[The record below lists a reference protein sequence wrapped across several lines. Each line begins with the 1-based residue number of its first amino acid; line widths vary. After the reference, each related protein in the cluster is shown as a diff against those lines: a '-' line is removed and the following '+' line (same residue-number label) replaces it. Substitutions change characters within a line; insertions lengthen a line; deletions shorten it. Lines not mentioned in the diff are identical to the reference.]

1 MIATA
6 RFPADSPAGLDERV
20 RSVLA
25 AAPAPA
31 DLRADGTW
39 ARIQEALRE
48 DDPALPQG
56 IWEKPLKRAD
66 PRLAATLALDA
77 LEAGAGDLQVA
88 GWLAQ
93 AWTMS
98 DGFAGAG
105 AGIGLVLGLCEGGWD
120 ALRGAHDPEVLERP
134 FAWMATHLPR
144 ALARVE
150 LTRAAGGGA
159 GLTWA
164 QREAALHRHR
174 VQGAAGERPGVGE
187 ATPDEIDQAA
197 ARTPAELH
205 ARAVRELDAVI
216 DAVERLHELLRRRWQ
231 GPSPSLQPLTRRAAE
246 IRAWVQAQ
254 LGRVDEAEAEAP
266 RGADDPAWAEYT
278 AADDPGDAN
287 ASPWAPP
294 AGPPIR
300 SRDEAYAL
308 LEAAAGYLG
317 RTEPHSPTPW
327 LVRRAVGWGGMELGE
342 LLETLIDEGYDLK
355 SLRLLLGMAGDGR
368 S

>member
-6 RFPADSPAGLDERV
+6 PLPAGLDERG
-20 RSVLA
+20 RRVLA
-25 AAPAPA
+25 AAPVPA

-88 GWLAQ
+88 GWLVQ
-93 AWTMS
+93 AWTMT

-105 AGIGLVLGLCEGGWD
+105 AGLRLVLGLCEGGWD
-120 ALRGAHDPEVLERP
+120 VLRGAHDPEALERP
-134 FAWMATHLPR
+134 FEWMAGHLPR

-159 GLTWA
+159 GFTWA

-174 VQGAAGERPGVGE
+174 VQGAAGERPAAGE
-187 ATPDEIDQAA
+187 ATPEDVDQAA

-205 ARAVRELDAVI
+205 ARAARELDAVT
-216 DAVERLHELLRRRWQ
+216 DAVERLQELLRRRWE

-254 LGRVDEAEAEAP
+254 LAPRHDAEAEAP
-266 RGADDPAWAEYT
+266 RHADDDSPEFEPT
-278 AADDPGDAN
+278 AADDPGDVV
-287 ASPWAPP
+287 ASPPAPP
-294 AGPPIR
+294 AGTLIR
-300 SRDEAYAL
+300 SRDEAYGL
-308 LEAAAGYLG
+308 LAAAAGYLG

-327 LVRRAVGWGGMELGE
+327 LVRRAVAWGGMELVE

>member
-6 RFPADSPAGLDERV
+6 PVPAGLDERV
-20 RSVLA
+20 RRVLA
-25 AAPAPA
+25 AEPAAA

-48 DDPALPQG
+48 DDPTLPQG

-77 LEAGAGDLQVA
+77 LEAGARDLQVA
-88 GWLAQ
+88 GWLVQVWA
-93 AWTMS
+93 MS

-105 AGIGLVLGLCEGGWD
+105 AGIGLVLGLCEDGWE
-120 ALRGAHDPEVLERP
+120 ALWGAHDPEVLERP

-159 GLTWA
+159 GFTWA

-174 VQGAAGERPGVGE
+174 VQGAAGERPAPGE
-187 ATPDEIDQAA
+187 PTPDEIDQAA

-205 ARAVRELDAVI
+205 ARAVRELDAVT
-216 DAVERLHELLRRRWQ
+216 DAVERLQELLRQRWQ
-231 GPSPSLQPLTRRAAE
+231 GPPPSLQPLARRAAE

-254 LGRVDEAEAEAP
+254 LGRVDEAGPETPRDAEDAL
-266 RGADDPAWAEYT
+266 AEFEGG
-278 AADDPGDAN
+278 AADDPGDGG
-287 ASPWAPP
+287 ASPPAQP
-294 AGPPIR
+294 AGPAIR
-300 SRDEAYAL
+300 GRDEAYAL

-327 LVRRAVGWGGMELGE
+327 LVRRAVAWGGMELGE
-342 LLETLIDEGYDLK
+342 LLETLIGEGYDLK
-355 SLRLLLGMAGDGR
+355 SLRLLLGLAGDGR
-368 S
+368 P

>member
-6 RFPADSPAGLDERV
+6 TVPSGLEERV
-20 RSVLA
+20 GRVLS

-31 DLRADGTW
+31 DPRADGTW

-48 DDPALPQG
+48 DDPTLPQG

-66 PRLAATLALDA
+66 PRLAATLALEA

-93 AWTMS
+93 AWAMT
-98 DGFAGAG
+98 DGFAGAC
-105 AGIGLVLGLCEGGWD
+105 AGIGLVLGLCEAGGS
-120 ALRGAHDPEVLERP
+120 ALPGAHDPEVLERP

-159 GLTWA
+159 GFTWA

-174 VQGAAGERPGVGE
+174 VQGAAGERPAAGE

-197 ARTPAELH
+197 ARTPAEFH

-216 DAVERLHELLRRRWQ
+216 DAVERLQALLRQRWE
-231 GPSPSLQPLTRRAAE
+231 GPPPSLQPLHRRAAE

-254 LGRVDEAEAEAP
+254 LGRVDEAEAESP
-266 RGADDPAWAEYT
+266 RVPDVLAEFDRT
-278 AADDPGDAN
+278 AADDPEDAG
-287 ASPWAPP
+287 ASPWVLP
-294 AGPPIR
+294 AGLPIR
-300 SRDEAYAL
+300 SRGEAYAL

-327 LVRRAVGWGGMELGE
+327 LVRRAVAWGAMELCE
-342 LLETLIDEGYDLK
+342 LLATLIEEGYDLK
-355 SLRLLLGMAGDGR
+355 SLRLLLGLAGDGR

>member
-1 MIATA
+1 MIATV
-6 RFPADSPAGLDERV
+6 PVPAGLDERV
-20 RSVLA
+20 RRVLA

-93 AWTMS
+93 AWAMT

-150 LTRAAGGGA
+150 LTRVPGGGP
-159 GLTWA
+159 GFTWA
-164 QREAALHRHR
+164 HREAALHRHR
-174 VQGAAGERPGVGE
+174 HRGQGAAGERPAAGE
-187 ATPDEIDQAA
+187 ASPDDVDQAA

-205 ARAVRELDAVI
+205 ARAARELDAVI
-216 DAVERLHELLRRRWQ
+216 DAVERLQALLRSRWE

-254 LGRVDEAEAEAP
+254 LARSHDAEPETP
-266 RGADDPAWAEYT
+266 RGADDPAELERA
-278 AADDPGDAN
+278 AADDPGDFG
-287 ASPWAPP
+287 APPPALP

-300 SRDEAYAL
+300 SRDEAYGL

-327 LVRRAVGWGGMELGE
+327 LVRRAVGWGGMELCE

-355 SLRLLLGMAGDGR
+355 SLRLLLGLAGDGR

>member
-6 RFPADSPAGLDERV
+6 PLPAGLDERV
-20 RSVLA
+20 RRVLA
-25 AAPAPA
+25 AAPVPA

-66 PRLAATLALDA
+66 PRLAATLVLDA

-88 GWLAQ
+88 GWLVQ
-93 AWTMS
+93 AWTMTN
-98 DGFAGAG
+98 GFAGAG
-105 AGIGLVLGLCEGGWD
+105 AGIGVVLGLCEGEWH
-120 ALRGAHDPEVLERP
+120 ALRGADDPEALERP
-134 FAWMATHLPR
+134 FEWMAAHLPR

-159 GLTWA
+159 GFTWA

-174 VQGAAGERPGVGE
+174 VQGAAGERPAPGE
-187 ATPDEIDQAA
+187 ATPDDIDQAA
-197 ARTPAELH
+197 ARTPAEFH
-205 ARAVRELDAVI
+205 VRTARELDAVI
-216 DAVERLHELLRRRWQ
+216 DAVERLQEVLRQRWQ
-231 GPSPSLQPLTRRAAE
+231 GPPPSLQPLARRAAE

-254 LGRVDEAEAEAP
+254 LARPDDAEVP
-266 RGADDPAWAEYT
+266 HDADDDPPEFDRGE
-278 AADDPGDAN
+278 ADDPGDVV
-287 ASPWAPP
+287 ASPPEPP
-294 AGPPIR
+294 TGFPIR
-300 SRDEAYAL
+300 SRDEAYGL

-327 LVRRAVGWGGMELGE
+327 LVRRAVAWGGMELVE

>member
-6 RFPADSPAGLDERV
+6 PLLAGLDERV
-20 RSVLA
+20 RRVLA

-39 ARIQEALRE
+39 AHIQEALRE
-48 DDPALPQG
+48 DDPSLPQG

-66 PRLAATLALDA
+66 PRLAATLALEA
-77 LEAGAGDLQVA
+77 LEGGACDLQVA

-105 AGIGLVLGLCEGGWD
+105 AGIGVVLGLCEGGWD
-120 ALRGAHDPEVLERP
+120 ALWGAYDPEALERP

-150 LTRAAGGGA
+150 LTRAAGGGP
-159 GLTWA
+159 GFTWA

-174 VQGAAGERPGVGE
+174 VQGAAGERSAPGE
-187 ATPDEIDQAA
+187 ASPDDVDQAA

-205 ARAVRELDAVI
+205 ARTVRELDALI
-216 DAVERLHELLRRRWQ
+216 DGVERLQALLQRRWE
-231 GPSPSLQPLTRRAAE
+231 GPPPSLQPLHRRAAE

-254 LGRVDEAEAEAP
+254 LARVDEAEAEAP
-266 RGADDPAWAEYT
+266 RGADHPAEFEHI
-278 AADDPGDAN
+278 AADDPGDVDP
-287 ASPWAPP
+287 SPRALP
-294 AGPPIR
+294 AGPSIR
-300 SRDEAYAL
+300 GRDEAYAL

-327 LVRRAVGWGGMELGE
+327 LVRRAVAWGGMELGE